1 VIIMTK
7 TDSVPPV
14 APSGSSPDDQ
24 PVADLSG
31 APLPTAKTLKR
42 RRNLAFQLT
51 RFVSF
56 NSRIMRMVIRG
67 HKSSH

>member
-7 TDSVPPV
+7 PATVPPV
-14 APSGSSPDDQ
+14 VHPGSSPDDQ

-31 APLPTAKTLKR
+31 APLPTARTLKR